1 MEDAMKEKLIKIQNF
16 FLTLGSLLRHPV
28 KVPEMVICYRNSED
42 LKKDIEEI
50 NRERIASLYE
60 PADCLQ
66 QTGMS
71 LAEELEAKK
80 KEYRRINESFKKR
93 MIFHVGF
100 GGGLYSELNSMM
112 EFMLFCYQ
120 HHIRFE
126 LYADDANFSKP
137 GGNGWEELFEPFCP
151 ISHDPLNQK
160 ANYRP
165 TDYLSQIRPH
175 RLWMKG
181 HYYPRKLK
189 KNTGAD
195 YLTQD
200 IWCMCISDS
209 FKKSRI
215 KWELFGMD
223 GVCETEFAKLSSVAI
238 CPKPEIRQK
247 MDALI
252 AGLHLPEHYISMQVR
267 GGDKYLEYDKLV
279 EADAFIEKVET
290 LGLSHLPLFIFTDDY
305 RNVTYLRE
313 KRPEW
318 KLMTLTGEDERGYY
332 NNEFNKQDWEFRK
345 ANLIKLLAIIEVCV
359 KADLHIGSNQSCVD
373 MYLRSRKG
381 EQNYIVL

>member
-1 MEDAMKEKLIKIQNF
+1 MKEKLIKIQNF

-60 PADCLQ
+60 PADCVKE
-66 QTGMS
+66 TGMS
-71 LAEELEAKK
+71 LVEELEAKK
-80 KEYRRINESFKKR
+80 KEYRRINESFEKR

-120 HHIRFE
+120 NHIRFE

-175 RLWMKG
+175 RLWTRG

-189 KNTGAD
+189 RNTGAD

-200 IWCMCISDS
+200 IWCMCISDA

-252 AGLHLPEHYISMQVR
+252 AGLHLPKHYISMQVR

-290 LGLSHLPLFIFTDDY
+290 LGLSHMPLFIFTDDY

-318 KLMTLTGEDERGYY
+318 KLITLTGEDERGYY

>member
-1 MEDAMKEKLIKIQNF
+1 MKEKLIKIQNF

-60 PADCLQ
+60 PADCVQ
-66 QTGMS
+66 ETGMS

-80 KEYRRINESFKKR
+80 KEYRRINESFEKR

-120 HHIRFE
+120 NHIRFE

-175 RLWMKG
+175 RLWTRG

-189 KNTGAD
+189 RNTGAD

-200 IWCMCISDS
+200 IWCMCISDA

-238 CPKPEIRQK
+238 CPKSEIRQK

-252 AGLHLPEHYISMQVR
+252 AGLHLPKHYISMQVR

-290 LGLSHLPLFIFTDDY
+290 LGLSHMPLFIFTDDY

-318 KLMTLTGEDERGYY
+318 KLITLTGEDERGYY

>member
-1 MEDAMKEKLIKIQNF
+1 MKEKLIKIQNF

-60 PADCLQ
+60 PADCVQ
-66 QTGMS
+66 ETGMS

-80 KEYRRINESFKKR
+80 KEYRRINESFEKR

-175 RLWMKG
+175 RLWTRG

-189 KNTGAD
+189 RNTGAD

-200 IWCMCISDS
+200 IWCMCISDA

-252 AGLHLPEHYISMQVR
+252 AGLHLPKHYISMQVR

-290 LGLSHLPLFIFTDDY
+290 LGLSHMPLFIFTDDY

-373 MYLRSRKG
+373 MYLRSGKG